1 MMNDVKI
8 APSLLSADFSRL
20 PEQVQEALDGG
31 ADWLHLDVMDG
42 HYVPNLTFGP
52 IIVEGI
58 RKLTKTTLD
67 THLMISNPDDYLEAF
82 VKAGADILTVHVE
95 ACQHLWRTCETIKK
109 LGAKV
114 GVTLN
119 PATPIEH
126 LDPVLELAD
135 LVLVMSVEP
144 GFGGQSFIPS
154 STRKIHYLKEQK
166 LIHGFSYVI
175 EVDGGIEPKTAPI
188 VVNAGAEVLV
198 AGSSIFGKTNVAE
211 AISAIRLAIQPK
223 A

>member
-1 MMNDVKI
+1 MNDVKI
-8 APSLLSADFSRL
+8 APSLLSADFARL
-20 PEQVQEALDGG
+20 PEQVKEALDGG

-52 IIVEGI
+52 ILIKGV
-58 RKLTKTTLD
+58 RKLTDKTLD
-67 THLMISNPDDYLEAF
+67 AHLMISNADDYLEAF

-95 ACQHLWRTCETIKK
+95 ACPHLWRTCENIKK

-119 PATPIEH
+119 PATPIQH

-144 GFGGQSFIPS
+144 GFGGQSFISS
-154 STRKIHYLKEQK
+154 STRKIQYLKEQK
-166 LIHGFSYVI
+166 LKHGYSYLI
-175 EVDGGIEPKTAPI
+175 QVDGGIDAKTAPI

-198 AGSSIFGKTNVAE
+198 AGSSIFGKENVAQ
-211 AISAIRLAIQPK
+211 AIAAIRMAIQPE

>member
-1 MMNDVKI
+1 MNDVKI

-20 PEQVQEALDGG
+20 PQQVKEALDGG
-31 ADWLHLDVMDG
+31 ADWLHLDIMDG

-52 IIVEGI
+52 ILIKGV
-58 RKLTKTTLD
+58 RKLTDTTLD
-67 THLMISNPDDYLEAF
+67 AHLMITNADDYLEAF

-95 ACQHLWRTCETIKK
+95 ACPHLWRTCENIKK

-119 PATPIEH
+119 PATPIQH

-144 GFGGQSFIPS
+144 GFGGQSFIES

-166 LIHGFSYVI
+166 LMHGYSFVI
-175 EVDGGIEPKTAPI
+175 QVDGGIDANTAPI

-198 AGSSIFGKTNVAE
+198 AGSSIFGKQNVAK
-211 AISAIRLAIQPK
+211 AIAAIRLAIQPE

>member
-1 MMNDVKI
+1 MNDVKI
-8 APSLLSADFSRL
+8 APSLLSADFARL
-20 PEQVQEALDGG
+20 PEQIKEALDGG

-52 IIVEGI
+52 ILIKGV
-58 RKLTKTTLD
+58 RKLTDKTLD
-67 THLMISNPDDYLEAF
+67 AHLMISNADDYLEAF

-95 ACQHLWRTCETIKK
+95 ACPHLWRTCENIKK

-119 PATPIEH
+119 PATPIQH

-144 GFGGQSFIPS
+144 GFGGQSFISS
-154 STRKIHYLKEQK
+154 STRKIQYLKEQK
-166 LIHGFSYVI
+166 LKHGYSYLI
-175 EVDGGIEPKTAPI
+175 QVDGGIDAKTAPI

-198 AGSSIFGKTNVAE
+198 AGSSIFGKENVAQ
-211 AISAIRLAIQPK
+211 AIAAIRMAIQPE

>member
-1 MMNDVKI
+1 MNDVKI
-8 APSLLSADFSRL
+8 APSILSADFSRL
-20 PEQVQEALDGG
+20 PQQVKEALDGG

-52 IIVEGI
+52 ILIKGV
-58 RKLTKTTLD
+58 RKLTQTTLD
-67 THLMISNPDDYLEAF
+67 AHLMISNADDYLEAF
-82 VKAGADILTVHVE
+82 VDAGADILTVHVE
-95 ACQHLWRTCETIKK
+95 ACPHLWRTCENIKK

-119 PATPIEH
+119 PATPVQH

-144 GFGGQSFIPS
+144 GFGGQSFIAS

-166 LIHGFSYVI
+166 LIHGYSFVI
-175 EVDGGIEPKTAPI
+175 QVDGGIDTETAPI

-198 AGSSIFGKTNVAE
+198 AGSSIFGKKNVAD
-211 AISAIRLAIQPK
+211 AIAALRLAIQPE